1 MEGTFMVSTSDIDA
15 KQRIMQAAKR
25 MFAHQGFNGTSI
37 REICE
42 EAGANVALVSYHFG
56 GKDQLFRAIFENFF
70 RPERYE
76 PFDKLKGNPEEALR
90 AFIQVLVAYRF
101 EEPEMQAICFQE
113 LTMQSKRAEILREY
127 LTPVWGLLHRILAEG
142 KQLSVFRIESIEYAM
157 TSIMGM
163 VLFPPKTT
171 LIESMLDKYFDQE
184 EMIRHVTT
192 YAFRLL
198 GASEAAEE
206 GE

>member
-1 MEGTFMVSTSDIDA
+1 MVNTSDIDA
-15 KQRIMQAAKR
+15 KQRILQTAKR
-25 MFAHQGFNGTSI
+25 LFAYQGFNATSV

-76 PFDKLKGNPEEALR
+76 AFERLKGNPKEAIKT
-90 AFIQVLVAYRF
+90 FIHVLVAYRF

-113 LTMQSKRAEILREY
+113 LTMQSKRAEILKEY
-127 LTPVWGLLHRILAEG
+127 LIPVWALLHRILAEG
-142 KQLSVFRIESIEYAM
+142 RQLSVFRIESTEYAM

-163 VLFPPKTT
+163 VLFPPKIT
-171 LIESMLDKYFDQE
+171 LIEAMLEKPFDRE
-184 EMIRHVTT
+184 DMIRHVTT

-198 GASEAAEE
+198 GVLENAEE
-206 GE
+206 EV